1 MPKGEAIPL
10 TACEHRRLYVLHSRN
25 LRCGV
30 YSAPHRGFF
39 GIRTK
44 FSYRHVAVEY
54 HVDTGAPYGTA
65 CPLKALDAVAPN
77 EIDLVETV
85 LTRPGD
91 PGFDPTIVLHAG
103 IGQALGL
110 AALLIPGF
118 RLLDRHDAPA
128 DTGTRLATLD
138 P

>member
-91 PGFDPTIVLHAG
+91 PGFDPTIADGRMYHETRTALFSWLEDQARQFEKEITDGHA
-103 IGQALGL
+103 
-110 AALLIPGF
+110 
-118 RLLDRHDAPA
+118 R
-128 DTGTRLATLD
+128 
-138 P
+138 